1 MSHPN
6 GYLLDANCL
15 IPRVRS
21 LSIILDD
28 VKVVLPQRDLTSE
41 RRKKLVSIIVGCY
54 NVLNAVD
61 ETLEKYQDLG
71 SDPKDCDP
79 KSFRFKF
86 RTGWKRL
93 RWEPDD
99 VKELRSRITSNI
111 SLLNAFNGQLIRYS
125 PTPLPMCAAANPSPG
140 KYLWRR
146 KTVWI
151 GCTSAKMI

>member
-1 MSHPN
+1 MGAYWMLTIAFS
-6 GYLLDANCL
+6 
-15 IPRVRS
+15 RVRS

-28 VKVVLPQRDLTSE
+28 VKVVLPQRDLSSE
-41 RRKKLVSIIVGCY
+41 RRKELVSIIVGCY
-54 NVLNAVD
+54 NVLNTLD
-61 ETLEKYQDLG
+61 ETLGRYQELG

-86 RTGWKRL
+86 RRGWKRL

-111 SLLNAFNGQLIRYS
+111 SLLNAFNGQLIRYLS
-125 PTPLPMCAAANPSPG
+125 TPLQMRAATNPSSG

-146 KTVWI
+146 KMVWI
-151 GCTSAKMI
+151 GCISAKMI

>member
-1 MSHPN
+1 MAAYWMLTIAFS
-6 GYLLDANCL
+6 
-15 IPRVRS
+15 RVRS

-41 RRKKLVSIIVGCY
+41 RRKELVSIIVGCY
-54 NVLNAVD
+54 NVLNTLD
-61 ETLEKYQDLG
+61 ETLGKYQELG
-71 SDPKDCDP
+71 SDPKNCDP
-79 KSFRFKF
+79 KSFRSKF
-86 RTGWKRL
+86 RRGWKRL

-111 SLLNAFNGQLIRYS
+111 SLLNAFNGQLIRYLS
-125 PTPLPMCAAANPSPG
+125 TPLLMCAATNPSSG

>member
-1 MSHPN
+1 MVTYWMLTVWFS
-6 GYLLDANCL
+6 
-15 IPRVRS
+15 RVRS

-41 RRKKLVSIIVGCY
+41 RRKELVSITVGCY
-54 NVLNAVD
+54 NVLNELD
-61 ETLEKYQDLG
+61 EALGKYQELG
-71 SDPKDCDP
+71 SDPKDCDS

-86 RTGWKRL
+86 RAGWKRL

-111 SLLNAFNGQLIRYS
+111 SLLNAFNGQLIRYL
-125 PTPLPMCAAANPSPG
+125 PTPLLMRAAANPSLG

-146 KTVWI
+146 KIAWI
-151 GCTSAKMI
+151 GCTSVKMT